1 MYRLNTI
8 SSTLKSVLS
17 NVDFIRTAANT
28 LHNAIYKNNY
38 FVRSL
43 QPCMP
48 VKYRCHKILRETKK
62 YYLLA
67 VSLPTLLKSIF
78 HDDEDKDEKTSI
90 IMALKRS
97 QLLIESKEF
106 AKAEQMLHVALHQA
120 QTVQCYEAITYIY
133 DVMANLAFETGD
145 YRKAETLFTTLLQR
159 LISNGVSEN
168 DMRVIHISLKMAY
181 IFDQSGE
188 TKKAKLGYM
197 FCLEHLQ
204 SHIEQNPEDID
215 ALSFLIVTLDCKTL
229 HGDKYKETVRLLHTL
244 GYICYLQEKY
254 DEAMNYLSAAVE
266 IGKDLNIY
274 DLGYMNVSLGYV
286 FLQKGL
292 YNEAKRLCQ
301 EGRKIAD
308 NHHDNDTLSYADN
321 CLNQVKKLLSL

>member
-1 MYRLNTI
+1 MR
-8 SSTLKSVLS
+8 
-17 NVDFIRTAANT
+17 FC
-28 LHNAIYKNNY
+28 NY
-38 FVRSL
+38 AYFW
-43 QPCMP
+43 
-48 VKYRCHKILRETKK
+48 I
-62 YYLLA
+62 
-67 VSLPTLLKSIF
+67 SIF

-215 ALSFLIVTLDCKTL
+215 ALSFLIVTLDWYGQLLALQSEYSEAYDHLFHAYNISKTL